1 MLNALLRL
9 IAWLPLGW
17 LHAIGAA
24 LGWLAYW
31 LSPVY
36 ASRLRENLA
45 QSGVCPDPVA
55 QKTLRDAA
63 IAEAGKSVLELVA
76 VWFRNE
82 HAAAGLIVE
91 SSNWDLVDQAQRRG
105 KGIIFLTPHLGCFE
119 ITALYAALRMPITV
133 LYRPPHKAWLEPLM
147 IAGRQ
152 RAQSKV
158 APAKMSGVR
167 RLLKALKSGEAIGLL
182 PDQVPQA
189 GEGTWVDFFG
199 RPAYT
204 MTLVRRLHEATGA
217 EVIYAF
223 AERLPQGGGFRLHL
237 RAAPA
242 GAVTEATMNRAIED
256 LIRECPAQYLWSYNR
271 YKVPAGAAAPLREE
285 RGERTE
291 EKKSR

>member
-1 MLNALLRL
+1 MLRALLRL

-17 LHAIGAA
+17 LHGIGAA
-24 LGWLAYW
+24 LGWSAYW

-55 QKTLRDAA
+55 QKKLRDAA
-63 IAEAGKSVLELVA
+63 IAEAGKGVLELAA

-82 HAAAGLIVE
+82 QAAADLIVE
-91 SSNWDLVDQAQRRG
+91 CSNWNLVEQGQRNG

-158 APAKMSGVR
+158 APASMGGVR
-167 RLLKALKSGEAIGLL
+167 RLLKALKNGEAIGLL
-182 PDQVPQA
+182 PDQAPQA

-217 EVIYAF
+217 AVIYAF
-223 AERLPQGGGFRLHL
+223 AERLARGRGFRLHL
-237 RAAPA
+237 RAAPV
-242 GAVTEATMNRAIED
+242 GAVTEAAMNRAIED
-256 LIRECPAQYLWSYNR
+256 LIRECPAQYLWSYHR
-271 YKVPAGAAAPLREE
+271 YKVPAGVQPPETKAE
-285 RGERTE
+285 G
-291 EKKSR
+291 